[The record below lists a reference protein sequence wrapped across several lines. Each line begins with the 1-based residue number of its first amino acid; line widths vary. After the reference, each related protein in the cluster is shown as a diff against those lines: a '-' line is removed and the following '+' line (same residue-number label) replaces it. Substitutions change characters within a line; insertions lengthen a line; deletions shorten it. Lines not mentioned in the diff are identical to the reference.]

1 MSDEEH
7 TGLGDDTSEYVK
19 ANTNRDT
26 LMLGPDDLQR
36 LEVLQRVGLPSV
48 WGLLEHCPIVVLR
61 AGDVLLKAGQAN
73 QTMYFILEGELGVH
87 LEGEESAE
95 VALLK
100 AGQTVGELSVI
111 DDRPTS
117 ATVTAGKHS
126 RLLAVDESTFWR
138 LVEASHEFATNL
150 LLLLAERMRS
160 TNSAVCENI
169 RERRKYEHESRID
182 GLTGLHNR
190 RWLDETVSRLVERHS
205 RDGRALCAAMIDID
219 NFKHYND
226 TYGHAAGDRALVT
239 LSRVVARNLRP
250 TDLAARYGGEEFTIL
265 FPGTDLAGAMIAAER
280 LRVSLAHAPVRI
292 AEGGELPPITISAG
306 VCQLQK
312 DQTPEQLLMDA
323 DKALLGAKGKG
334 KNRIENT

>member
-1 MSDEEH
+1 MSDNGKKE
-7 TGLGDDTSEYVK
+7 LGDDTSEYLR
-19 ANTNRDT
+19 ASTNRDT
-26 LMLGPDDLQR
+26 NLLGPDDLQR
-36 LEVLQRVGLPSV
+36 LEVLQRVGLPSI

-61 AGDVLLKAGQAN
+61 AGDTLLKAGQAN
-73 QTMYFILEGELGVH
+73 QTMYFILEGELRVH
-87 LEGEESAE
+87 LDGEEGAP
-95 VALLK
+95 VATLK

-117 ATVTAGKHS
+117 ATVKADKHS
-126 RLLAVDESTFWR
+126 RMLAVDESTFWR

-190 RWLDETVSRLVERHS
+190 RWLDETLERLVERHS
-205 RDGRALCAAMIDID
+205 RDGRSLCVAMMDID

-226 TYGHAAGDRALVT
+226 TYGHQAGDRALVT

-250 TDLAARYGGEEFTIL
+250 TDLAARYGGEEFTVL
-265 FPGTDLAGAMIAAER
+265 FPGTDGTGAMIAAER
-280 LRVSLAHAPVRI
+280 LRQSLAHAPVRL
-292 AEGGELPPITISAG
+292 AEGGELPAITVSVG
-306 VCQLQK
+306 VAELVKEQK
-312 DQTPEQLLMDA
+312 SSELLAAA
-323 DKALLGAKGKG
+323 DKALLAAKQGG
-334 KNRIENT
+334 KNRIDRA